1 MKSRLL
7 DRLMVAAQIDAV
19 ESLGPRLRLV
29 TLSGPDLTGLDWQ
42 PGQHVRV
49 QVAAGPAAVDWLLG
63 MLRTYTVW
71 SYHDQTMQLVVFDHG
86 DGPGARWARTTRPG
100 DELLMMKPQ
109 GSFVTGPA
117 PYHLFAGEETAQA
130 AFGPM
135 LRALQADTRAF
146 GALEVDSPEER
157 LDMGRDANLEWSYR
171 RGRSA
176 ASSETLVEAVRRLE
190 LPAEPGRAY
199 LAGEARTIQLIRR
212 HLVEER
218 NWPRRNV
225 LTKPFWTPG
234 RKGMD

>member
-7 DRLMVAAQIDAV
+7 DRLLVAAQVHTI
-19 ESLGPRLRLV
+19 ESLGPRMRLV
-29 TLSGPDLTGLDWQ
+29 TLTGPDLAGLDWQ
-42 PGQHVRV
+42 PGRHVRL
-49 QVAAGPAAVDWLLG
+49 QVAAGPAAVDWLVG
-63 MLRTYTVW
+63 VLRTYTVW
-71 SYHDQTMQLVVFDHG
+71 HYHDQTMQLVVFDHG
-86 DGPGARWARTTRPG
+86 DGPGAHWARTTRSG
-100 DELLMMKPQ
+100 DELMLMKPQ
-109 GSFVTGPA
+109 GSFVTAPA
-117 PYHLFAGEETAQA
+117 PYHLFVGEETAQA

-135 LRALQADTRAF
+135 LRALPDGTKAF
-146 GALEVDSPEER
+146 GVIEVDSPEER
-157 LDMGRDANLEWSYR
+157 LELGSGATLEWSYR

-176 ASSETLVEAVRRLE
+176 ASSETLVEAVRGLE

-199 LAGEARTIQLIRR
+199 LAGEARTIQLVRR